1 MNRWRSRG
9 RGMSMTSILVL
20 MVVCIVAVALTGC
33 MILFISRYQRAM
45 EQSAKTS
52 SEQAVEQVASV
63 VGSYTRDM
71 NQAMAMLVEALE
83 EEEDPDAFFDNFLKI
98 RPDVVA
104 VTRYDSQGELLDCWA
119 LDRQPREHI
128 LENLSFDKRLL
139 ESGQESSISA
149 PHVESIFE
157 GYYPWVVTMTQKID
171 GEDGE
176 SWLALDL
183 SFSNI
188 SSYINNVGIGQ
199 HGYCFLTDTGGSIVY
214 HPQQQLLYSGIKNES
229 AEEQL
234 ASRDGNYTQED
245 MICSVKDIEGS
256 SWRVVGVSYVDE
268 LVTANVAVMIQIALT
283 IVAAVLLV
291 TAVSSLI
298 LSGVLSRPLHSLSNE
313 MEKFEQNA
321 AEYTYHPVKG
331 AREVGALSDAFG
343 HMVVKIQDLMAKV
356 REEEINLRKTEL
368 KALQAQIN
376 PHFLYNTLDSIAWMC
391 EQERSADA
399 VQMVHA
405 LATLFRISISK
416 GHELIPIT
424 KEIEHA
430 KSYLQIQKYRY
441 KNQFS
446 YTFNVDPA
454 CEEFYCNK
462 LTLQPI
468 IENAIYH
475 GLDLMVEEGRIDV
488 TVRQDG
494 EDIVFTVEDN
504 GVGMSQE
511 QVAHMLHREPG
522 DRTGIGIKNV
532 NDRLRIYFGEGYG
545 LKITSELDEGT
556 CVEIRMPKVKRGEYG
571 EK

>member
-1 MNRWRSRG
+1 MKNRAKG
-9 RGMSMTSILVL
+9 RGMSMTAILVL
-20 MVVCIVAVALTGC
+20 MVVCIMAVALSAC
-33 MILFISRYQRAM
+33 MALFLNRYQRAM
-45 EQSAKTS
+45 EQSAQTS

-63 VGSYTRDM
+63 VSSYTRDM
-71 NQAMAMLVEALE
+71 NQAMAMLVEALDG
-83 EEEDPDAFFDNFLKI
+83 EEDTDAFFANFLKI

-104 VTRYDSQGELLDCWA
+104 VTSYDSQGNLMNCWA
-119 LDRQPREHI
+119 LNRQSRAQI

-139 ESGQESSISA
+139 DSNQESAISA

-157 GYYPWVVTMTQKID
+157 GYYPWVVTMTQKVEGAD
-171 GEDGE
+171 GER
-176 SWLALDL
+176 WLALDL

-199 HGYCFLTDTGGSIVY
+199 HGYCFLTDTCGGIVY
-214 HPQQQLLYSGIKNES
+214 HPQQQLLYSGIKNEGT
-229 AEEQL
+229 EMQL
-234 ASRDGNYTQED
+234 ASGEGSYIRGNT
-245 MICSVKDIEGS
+245 ICSIHSIEDS
-256 SWRVVGVSYVDE
+256 SWQVVGVSYVNE
-268 LVTANVAVMIQIALT
+268 LVTTNVMAMVQIALS

-321 AEYTYHPVKG
+321 AEYAYHPVRG
-331 AREVGALSDAFG
+331 AREVGDLSDAFG
-343 HMVVKIQDLMAKV
+343 HMVVKIQDLMAQV

-416 GHELIPIT
+416 GHELIPIS

-446 YTFNVDPA
+446 YTFDVDPA

-462 LTLQPI
+462 ITLQPI

-488 TVRQDG
+488 KVRQDG
-494 EDIVFTVEDN
+494 EDIVFTVSDN
-504 GVGMSQE
+504 GVGMSPE
-511 QVAHMLHREPG
+511 QVAHMLQREPG

-532 NDRLRIYFGEGYG
+532 NDRLRIYFGERYG
-545 LKITSELDEGT
+545 LHITSELDVGT
-556 CVEIRMPKVKRGEYG
+556 CVEIRMPKVRRGEYG

>member
-1 MNRWRSRG
+1 MKHRAKG
-9 RGMSMTSILVL
+9 RGMSMTAILVL
-20 MVVCIVAVALTGC
+20 MVVCIVAAALSVC
-33 MILFISRYQRAM
+33 MALFLNRYQRAM

-63 VGSYTRDM
+63 VSSYTRDM
-71 NQAMAMLVEALE
+71 NQAMAMLVEALDG
-83 EEEDPDAFFDNFLKI
+83 EEDTDAFFANFLKI

-104 VTRYDSQGELLDCWA
+104 VTSYDSEGNLVNCWA
-119 LDRQPREHI
+119 LDRQPRARI
-128 LENLSFDKRLL
+128 VENLSFDKKLL
-139 ESGQESSISA
+139 DSGRESAISA

-157 GYYPWVVTMTQKID
+157 GYYPWVVTMTQKVE
-171 GEDGE
+171 GEEGE
-176 SWLALDL
+176 RWLALDL

-199 HGYCFLTDTGGSIVY
+199 HGYCFLTDTDGGIVY
-214 HPQQQLLYSGIKNES
+214 HPQQQLLYSGIKNENT
-229 AEEQL
+229 EVQL
-234 ASRDGNYTQED
+234 ARGEGSYTRGNT
-245 MICSVKDIEGS
+245 ICSIHAIEGS
-256 SWRVVGVSYVDE
+256 SWQVVGVSYVNE
-268 LVTANVAVMIQIALT
+268 LVTANVAAMVQIALG

-298 LSGVLSRPLHSLSNE
+298 LSGMLSRPLHSLSNE

-321 AEYTYHPVKG
+321 AEYAYHPVKG
-331 AREVGALSDAFG
+331 AREVGDLSDAFG

-399 VQMVHA
+399 VQMVHS

-416 GHELIPIT
+416 GHELIPIS

-446 YTFNVDPA
+446 YTFDVDPA

-462 LTLQPI
+462 ITLQPI

-488 TVRQDG
+488 KVRQDG
-494 EDIVFTVEDN
+494 EDIVFTVADN
-504 GVGMSQE
+504 GVGMSPD
-511 QVAHMLHREPG
+511 QVAHMLQREPG

-545 LKITSELDEGT
+545 LHITSELDVGT
-556 CVEIRMPKVKRGEYG
+556 CVEIRMPKVRRGEYG